1 MRSNILILIFEN
13 NFIGE
18 KVMSFVPG
26 LNISDSKKVPDP
38 GTIVDTVAE
47 IAEEAERS
55 SISSRFGFQFDDDP
69 ETFIEVVLRF
79 LWSLVIDY
87 GFYVVCGL
95 SLYSL
100 IVMLIKKRYMAGIV
114 NRWKLYLNYRG
125 TLKRMSFL
133 LERNYKIELW
143 SDQEFCK
150 SYLQLYESFRFFRS
164 MANRDHKGDSIID
177 DIKQQAE
184 AYPLYPFFNVD
195 YNLRDR
201 LLYALEGVD
210 WVGKD
215 EDEEELTAK
224 SLSELTAKS
233 TGAERETSSEEVVDG
248 LKKRQRSNAETVTA
262 RDTKSDRSVESNFE
276 KGSKFD

>member
-1 MRSNILILIFEN
+1 
-13 NFIGE
+13 
-18 KVMSFVPG
+18 MSFD
-26 LNISDSKKVPDP
+26 LNISGRKVPGPDEIA
-38 GTIVDTVAE
+38 GSVVE
-47 IAEEAERS
+47 IAEKAES
-55 SISSRFGFQFDDDP
+55 TSISSRFGFQFKDDP
-69 ETFIEVVLRF
+69 DTFVEGVLRF

-87 GFYVVCGL
+87 GFYVVVGL
-95 SLYSL
+95 SLYLL

-125 TLKRMSFL
+125 MLKRMSFL

-177 DIKQQAE
+177 DIKQQE
-184 AYPLYPFFNVD
+184 QAYPLYQFFNVD

-201 LLYALEGVD
+201 LLYALEGTE

-224 SLSELTAKS
+224 SLSETTAKS
-233 TGAERETSSEEVVDG
+233 TGADKETSSEDFIDG
-248 LKKRQRSNAETVTA
+248 LKKRHQSNAETVTA
-262 RDTKSDRSVESNFE
+262 RDTKSERSIESNFE
-276 KGSKFD
+276 KGTKYD

>member
-1 MRSNILILIFEN
+1 
-13 NFIGE
+13 
-18 KVMSFVPG
+18 MSFVPG

-47 IAEEAERS
+47 IAEEAEKS

-233 TGAERETSSEEVVDG
+233 TGADRETSSEEFVDG